1 MSWRILTDA
10 ESRPVLTSAVRPPAA
25 WRSRSLTSVFVI
37 CLVGVVLGLPLEAQE
52 AGKAEGRFQ
61 SKDSWFNVGGAYAFP
76 TDKVGM
82 SDEPGILVAVS
93 NAGFVPEYIDYYF
106 DRKNAIERFFRDDQT
121 AVVYFHFDAEGK
133 YKGLEYYFGSG
144 NGCGFCFDP
153 TVGSTVQKKDSR
165 LTGKLT
171 YESEEDQRFFDLEID
186 VPIAFESYGTPLTA
200 DGGGPIAAY
209 AAFHSALA
217 DVSEA
222 TVNQLMPLVSAEVAA
237 TLSEH
242 GIDYVRYLERSHPD
256 SYRFVRGWTRADRA
270 LLLLEGTSDLGP
282 VTVEAHLLEEQ
293 GEWKFDQ
300 EVQQLS
306 HE

>member
-1 MSWRILTDA
+1 MSSRKVWNA
-10 ESRPVLTSAVRPPAA
+10 ERCPAVL
-25 WRSRSLTSVFVI
+25 RSRRLTVVFVT
-37 CLVGVVLGLPLEAQE
+37 CLVGAIFGLPLEAQE

-61 SKDSWFNVGGAYAFP
+61 SKDSWFNAGGSYAFP
-76 TDKVGM
+76 TDEVGM

-93 NAGFVPEYIDYYF
+93 NAEFRPQYIDYYW
-106 DRKNAIERFFRDDQT
+106 DRKNAIDRFFKDDQT
-121 AVVYFHFDAEGK
+121 AVVYFHFDTEGK

-144 NGCGFCFDP
+144 NGCGFCSDP
-153 TVGSTVQKKDSR
+153 KVRSTVEKNSGR

-171 YESEEDQRFFDLEID
+171 YASEEDQRSFDLEID
-186 VPIAFESYGTPLTA
+186 VPIAFESYGTPLAA
-200 DGGGPIAAY
+200 DGGVPAAAY
-209 AAFHSALA
+209 AAFHSAL
-217 DVSEA
+217 DGVSEA
-222 TVNQLMPLVSAEVAA
+222 TLGQLMPLVSAEVAS

-242 GIDYVRYLERSHPD
+242 GFDYVGYLGRSHPS
-256 SYRFVRGWTRADRA
+256 SYRFVRGWTREDRA

-293 GEWKFDQ
+293 GQWKFDQ